1 MLILI
6 SETDQVQLLIRNAR
20 QILGVAAAA
29 FGKELFDINAG
40 IDPCSDGKNDAHR
53 LACDWRSIN
62 NQLASISSYEEVSPE
77 WIDEVTEV
85 SGVALSSNSTGC
97 YLLTVSSGFGPRR
110 TS

>member
-1 MLILI
+1 MLIQY

-29 FGKELFDINAG
+29 FGKELFDVNAD

-62 NQLASISSYEEVSPE
+62 SQLASISSHEEVSPE

-85 SGVALSSNSTGC
+85 SRASLCN
-97 YLLTVSSGFGPRR
+97 LDEI
-110 TS
+110 